1 MTWGDVARWSIVPIE
16 FLRRKSGEGK
26 SAPKPSSATQGGV
39 AAAARLPEEV
49 NAEDHQLRLSF
60 SAKTSEGVRVAAG
73 PEALAALPGIVEGQA
88 QSDVEVVPPREMDTG
103 QASPSIVR
111 TDEAAAWLTAHGQLS
126 PVTRHGLFILE
137 TLDAID
143 PAYETFAC
151 ALLDGTVDPSGYPD
165 FSAIVGGVAA
175 HWDEGTGDLIVR
187 ALVGWGGRGARGDTD
202 RTASRILAALF
213 RTIVGSSGVL
223 GLAEGARPM
232 GGAPGAMV
240 CQHCGFASAGLRAMY
255 CPKCGM
261 RMLRG

>member
-1 MTWGDVARWSIVPIE
+1 MPIE
-16 FLRRKSGEGK
+16 FLRRRGGDGKSG
-26 SAPKPSSATQGGV
+26 APSKAPSKAPPQAEASGTI
-39 AAAARLPEEV
+39 RLPEEV

-60 SAKTSEGVRVAAG
+60 SAKTSEGVRFIAG
-73 PEALAALPGIVEGQA
+73 PEALSGLPDIVAGQA
-88 QSDVEVVPPREMDTG
+88 RSEVEIVPPREMDTG
-103 QASPSIVR
+103 QAAPAIER
-111 TDEAAAWLTAHGQLS
+111 TDEAAAWIQAHGHLS
-126 PVTRHGLFILE
+126 PITRHALYLLE

-151 ALLDGTVDPSGYPD
+151 ALLDGSVDPSGYPD

-175 HWDEGTGDLIVR
+175 HWDESTGDLIVR

-202 RTASRILAALF
+202 RTASRILASLF
-213 RTIVGSSGVL
+213 RTTVGSSGAL
-223 GLAEGARPM
+223 GLAEGGRPA
-232 GGAPGAMV
+232 GGGFGAMV

>member
-1 MTWGDVARWSIVPIE
+1 MPIE
-16 FLRRKSGEGK
+16 FLRRR
-26 SAPKPSSATQGGV
+26 GGGDKV
-39 AAAARLPEEV
+39 AAPPKAAPGGAASVTARLPEEV
-49 NAEDHQLRLSF
+49 IAQDHQVRLSLL
-60 SAKTSEGVRVAAG
+60 AKTSEGVRLTAG
-73 PEALAALPGIVEGQA
+73 PEALDALPGIVASQA
-88 QSDVEVVPPREMDTG
+88 QSDVEVVPPRELDTG

-111 TDEAAAWLTAHGQLS
+111 TDEAVAWLTAHGHLS
-126 PVTRHGLFILE
+126 PITRHALYLLE

-187 ALVGWGGRGARGDTD
+187 AVVGWGGSGARGDTD
-202 RTASRILAALF
+202 RTASRILASLF
-213 RTIVGSSGVL
+213 RTTVSSTGSLGVSD
-223 GLAEGARPM
+223 GSRPT
-232 GGAPGAMV
+232 GGVVGAMV

-261 RMLRG
+261 RMLRS